1 MYQGIGKDTELFEGE
16 TAPGSLF
23 MNRVLSLNQLLQSC
37 HRLFY
42 LVNVNIML
50 FFVPDTESMDP
61 TENL

>member
-1 MYQGIGKDTELFEGE
+1 
-16 TAPGSLF
+16 